1 MESNKMKVSTK
12 WENDFV
18 FSMTNSEGNQL
29 KMDAHMEADGQKQG
43 VLPMQ
48 ALLGA
53 LAGCAGMD
61 FKAILQPHMDQVN
74 SIEIV
79 TEGTKRET
87 QPKDFTAIN
96 VTFVVTGEVPA
107 DKVWRAIKISA
118 EKYCPVA
125 HSVKPDITYQLLLNG
140 QEIPAP

>member
-29 KMDAHMEADGQKQG
+29 KMDAHMEAGGQKQG

-53 LAGCAGMD
+53 LAGCVGMD

-79 TEGTKRET
+79 TEGTKRDV
-87 QPKDFTAIN
+87 QPKDFTAIS
-96 VTFVVTGEVPA
+96 VTFVVTGDVPA

-125 HSVKPDITYQLLLNG
+125 HSVKPDISYQLLLNG
-140 QEIPAP
+140 QEIPAQ

>member
-12 WENDFV
+12 WEKEFV
-18 FSMTNSEGNQL
+18 FSMTNGEGNQL
-29 KMDAHMEADGQKQG
+29 KMDAHAGGGGQNQG

-53 LAGCAGMD
+53 LAGCIGMD
-61 FKAILQPHMDQVN
+61 VRAILKPHIDQVD

-79 TEGTKRET
+79 TEGTKENNH
-87 QPKDFTAIN
+87 PKSFIAIT
-96 VTFVVTGEVPA
+96 VTFVVNGEVPS
-107 DKVWRAIKISA
+107 DRVWRAITIGA

-125 HSVKPDITYQLLLNG
+125 HSLKADVDYFLVLNG
-140 QEIPAP
+140 QDVAKP